1 MPTALP
7 AKDLLLGLDGER
19 KAEAVAR
26 FMHGLMLEDT
36 ADADK
41 AEDEYLKALNLD
53 PGNADLS
60 VKVAWD
66 DLRRGDTP
74 GAINLLKDTIKAA
87 PKQSQ
92 PYIALSYLYFSNL
105 NKPDLAQKYVQQAL
119 DIDGNNILA
128 YEYLKEIYKATN
140 QAAKIPALLERAAKS
155 DSKDANYWMHLG
167 ALNIEAYLGDD
178 PAKISDDS
186 LKKITPIFQKALA
199 TGSDDVDVVN
209 KVADFYVATKQVK
222 EAIPLYLRV
231 IELDPSQNA
240 ARENLARCYRDT
252 GDNDKAAETLE
263 ALIKINPV
271 QPRAY
276 EVLAKIYED
285 AGQFDKALANYEQ
298 SVLVSPGDIN
308 GYESVALLLLERFKQ
323 PEKAVPVLLDAR
335 RRFPDRPGFTYLL
348 ALAYE
353 ESKQHSQALA
363 TFEQTEVGGA
373 ERPAVAVEQ
382 PVLFPIRHER
392 GAGRSL
398 RQGGDVDEEIA
409 RPGRQPAVDR
419 PDV

>member
-1 MPTALP
+1 MAWFCLPVLAGWAAPATPAAPTPKPHRAPANGSGAPPPETAVVFDDAYRPP

-74 GAINLLKDTIKAA
+74 AAINLLKDTIKAA

-92 PYIALSYLYFSNL
+92 PYIALAYLYFNNL

-119 DIDGNNILA
+119 DIDPNNILA

-167 ALNIEAYLGDD
+167 ALGIETYLGDTPPD
-178 PAKISDDS
+178 KSEDGV
-186 LKKITPIFQKALA
+186 KRVTPIFQKALA
-199 TGSDDVDVVN
+199 
-209 KVADFYVATKQVK
+209 
-222 EAIPLYLRV
+222 
-231 IELDPSQNA
+231 
-240 ARENLARCYRDT
+240 
-252 GDNDKAAETLE
+252 
-263 ALIKINPV
+263 
-271 QPRAY
+271 
-276 EVLAKIYED
+276 
-285 AGQFDKALANYEQ
+285 
-298 SVLVSPGDIN
+298 
-308 GYESVALLLLERFKQ
+308 
-323 PEKAVPVLLDAR
+323 
-335 RRFPDRPGFTYLL
+335 
-348 ALAYE
+348 
-353 ESKQHSQALA
+353 
-363 TFEQTEVGGA
+363 VG
-373 ERPAVAVEQ
+373 
-382 PVLFPIRHER
+382 
-392 GAGRSL
+392 
-398 RQGGDVDEEIA
+398 
-409 RPGRQPAVDR
+409 
-419 PDV
+419 